1 MKALLRILPVLGIVL
16 LLISI
21 LFFFVLSEPSQ
32 NARLVSISQ
41 KQIKNDIE
49 VTASIRSEHQY
60 TLYSPVEGIISNIQ
74 YNLGDEVYK
83 NQTLAN
89 IEKKQTELTDTQT
102 ETRLRNLVAQYSLSI
117 QQNNDELA
125 KINNAVNAGVLPR
138 YKLDEVR
145 SSLERSRAKQVAAIN
160 ELNSYQSD
168 KRNKRNNVKKQTKI
182 NALSGGIITKKFA
195 YEGQWIRRG
204 DAILDIVST
213 DDLTISTMLSP
224 KQVQKI
230 TLGQEVLVSKQNLE
244 KSWIEQI
251 IRISPIISQDPNTKN
266 LQEVTISLVNAN
278 EINKTINEKVKIK
291 IKNLESNINSI
302 SLPIDAVIRD
312 GKKFYVLYVDTNYK
326 VTLSDIYNKNGFISA
341 LQQYKCQFS
350 SCGTS
355 VYRLLKKYIQV
366 GSSDIDSV
374 QISSDLGQDIKIVVP
389 NLEVNKDS
397 LVILEH
403 SQ

>member
-1 MKALLRILPVLGIVL
+1 
-16 LLISI
+16 
-21 LFFFVLSEPSQ
+21 
-32 NARLVSISQ
+32 
-41 KQIKNDIE
+41 
-49 VTASIRSEHQY
+49 
-60 TLYSPVEGIISNIQ
+60 
-74 YNLGDEVYK
+74 
-83 NQTLAN
+83 
-89 IEKKQTELTDTQT
+89 
-102 ETRLRNLVAQYSLSI
+102 
-117 QQNNDELA
+117 
-125 KINNAVNAGVLPR
+125 
-138 YKLDEVR
+138 
-145 SSLERSRAKQVAAIN
+145 
-160 ELNSYQSD
+160 
-168 KRNKRNNVKKQTKI
+168 
-182 NALSGGIITKKFA
+182 
-195 YEGQWIRRG
+195 
-204 DAILDIVST
+204 
-213 DDLTISTMLSP
+213 MLSP

-278 EINKTINEKVKIK
+278 EINKTINEKVKVK

-350 SCGTS
+350 SCSTL

-403 SQ
+403 NQ